1 MSTKKVIL
9 SIFAPFIIAIAIRA
23 ALFII
28 AVVVRLGE
36 LIYHTK
42 GLAKTI
48 GGFDTFSWDESYLYW
63 IMVIIATFYVEMLI
77 WDERTKL

>member
-1 MSTKKVIL
+1 MKKIIL
-9 SIFAPFIIAIAIRA
+9 SIFAPFIVAIAIRA

-42 GLAKTI
+42 GFAKTI

-63 IMVIIATFYVEMLI
+63 IIVIIATFYAEMLI
-77 WDERTKL
+77 WDKDNK